1 MDAIPD
7 DWELL
12 KMKYLFSERVQKGYP
27 DEPLLAATQ
36 TMGVVPKS
44 LYENRTVVAM
54 KDLHLLKLVKQGDYV
69 ISLRS
74 FEGGIEYAHYRGIIS
89 PAYTVLCPGDI
100 AKRDYFEF
108 FFKSKPFVDA
118 LTLYV
123 TGIREGQNIDYNKL
137 CNTELPVPP
146 IETQEKIGGFLR
158 FAIAKINHLIRA
170 KRRVIELLNE
180 QKQAIIHR
188 AVTRGLDPNVPL
200 KPSGIDWLGDI
211 PEHWSVKRL
220 KWVTRLQRGYDLP
233 SDRRLQGT
241 IPVVSSGGII
251 DTHSEARAIA
261 PGVVMGR
268 YGSTDSVFYL
278 EEEFWPHNTALF
290 VTNFQ
295 GNDPRWCY
303 YLLRVISKVDL
314 GSKSAVPGVDRKD
327 LYEIPVAI
335 PPLREQP
342 SIAAQVADQLN
353 HFEKVTQSVQ
363 FQIDRLREY
372 RTRLIAD
379 VVTGKLDVR
388 GVELPELEP
397 EDALEPLSDSEEGE
411 LEEAEELLAA
421 GEDSDAD

>member
-1 MDAIPD
+1 
-7 DWELL
+7 
-12 KMKYLFSERVQKGYP
+12 
-27 DEPLLAATQ
+27 
-36 TMGVVPKS
+36 
-44 LYENRTVVAM
+44 
-54 KDLHLLKLVKQGDYV
+54 
-69 ISLRS
+69 
-74 FEGGIEYAHYRGIIS
+74 
-89 PAYTVLCPGDI
+89 
-100 AKRDYFEF
+100 
-108 FFKSKPFVDA
+108 
-118 LTLYV
+118 
-123 TGIREGQNIDYNKL
+123 
-137 CNTELPVPP
+137 
-146 IETQEKIGGFLR
+146 
-158 FAIAKINHLIRA
+158 
-170 KRRVIELLNE
+170 
-180 QKQAIIHR
+180 
-188 AVTRGLDPNVPL
+188 
-200 KPSGIDWLGDI
+200 
-211 PEHWSVKRL
+211 
-220 KWVTRLQRGYDLP
+220 
-233 SDRRLQGT
+233 
-241 IPVVSSGGII
+241 
-251 DTHSEARAIA
+251 
-261 PGVVMGR
+261 MGR